1 MTAEQKIL
9 LRENLLK
16 QLAEA
21 RPFGVLA
28 ARLCVGAHMWNF
40 NLAED
45 EIEAELKILARKGLV
60 EAKADAMVIESALHW
75 KITAAGLKTLDE
87 RGY

>member
-28 ARLCVGAHMWNF
+28 ARLCVGARMWNF

-45 EIEAELKILARKGLV
+45 EIEAELKILVRKGLLRRKPTRWRLNRRRIGRSPPP
-60 EAKADAMVIESALHW
+60 A
-75 KITAAGLKTLDE
+75 
-87 RGY
+87 

>member
-1 MTAEQKIL
+1 
-9 LRENLLK
+9 
-16 QLAEA
+16 
-21 RPFGVLA
+21 
-28 ARLCVGAHMWNF
+28 MWNF

-60 EAKADAMVIESALHW
+60 EAEADAMAIESAPHW

>member
-1 MTAEQKIL
+1 MTSEQKIL

-21 RPFGVLA
+21 RPFGMLA
-28 ARLCVGAHMWNF
+28 ARLAVGARMWNF
-40 NLAED
+40 NLPEPKIAR
-45 EIEAELKILARKGLV
+45 ELEILARKGLV
-60 EAKADAMVIESALHW
+60 EAESDAMAIAQSPHW
-75 KITAAGLKTLDE
+75 KITPAGLEMLDS

>member
-1 MTAEQKIL
+1 MTIDQKIL

-28 ARLCVGAHMWNF
+28 ARLCAGARLWNF
-40 NLAED
+40 NLATT
-45 EIEAELKILARKGLV
+45 EIEAELEILARKGLV
-60 EAKADAMVIESALHW
+60 EAESDAIAVEQAPHW
-75 KITAAGLKTLDE
+75 KITAVGLKALDE

>member
-1 MTAEQKIL
+1 MTPEQKIL

-21 RPFGVLA
+21 RPFGMLA
-28 ARLCVGAHMWNF
+28 ARLARMWNF
-40 NLAED
+40 NLPEP
-45 EIEAELKILARKGLV
+45 EIARELEILARKGLV
-60 EAKADAMVIESALHW
+60 EAESDAMAIAQSPHW
-75 KITAAGLKTLDE
+75 KITPAGLEMLDS

>member
-1 MTAEQKIL
+1 MTAEQKII

-28 ARLCVGAHMWNF
+28 ARLCVGARMWNF

-60 EAKADAMVIESALHW
+60 EAESDAMAIAQSPHW
-75 KITAAGLKTLDE
+75 KITQAGLKTLDE

>member
-1 MTAEQKIL
+1 MTAEQKII

-16 QLAEA
+16 QLDEA

-28 ARLCVGAHMWNF
+28 ARLCVGARMWNF
-40 NLAED
+40 NLAET
-45 EIEAELKILARKGLV
+45 EIEAELEILARKGLIQA
-60 EAKADAMVIESALHW
+60 EADTMAIESAPHW
-75 KITAAGLKTLDE
+75 KITEAGLKTLDE

>member
-28 ARLCVGAHMWNF
+28 ARLCVGARMWNF
-40 NLAED
+40 NLPEP
-45 EIEAELKILARKGLV
+45 EIARELEILARKGLV
-60 EAKADAMVIESALHW
+60 EAEVDAMAIESAPHW

>member
-1 MTAEQKIL
+1 MTSEQKIL

-21 RPFGVLA
+21 RPFGMLA
-28 ARLCVGAHMWNF
+28 ARLAVGARMWNF
-40 NLAED
+40 NLPEP
-45 EIEAELKILARKGLV
+45 EIARELEILARKGLV
-60 EAKADAMVIESALHW
+60 EAKNDAMAIAQSPHW
-75 KITAAGLKTLDE
+75 KITQAGLEMLDS

>member
-1 MTAEQKIL
+1 MTSEQKIL

-21 RPFGVLA
+21 RPFGMLA
-28 ARLCVGAHMWNF
+28 ARLAVGARMWNF
-40 NLAED
+40 NLP
-45 EIEAELKILARKGLV
+45 EAEIARELEILARKGLV
-60 EAKADAMVIESALHW
+60 EAESDAMAVEQSPHW
-75 KITAAGLKTLDE
+75 KITPAGLEMLDS

>member
-21 RPFGVLA
+21 RPFGMLV
-28 ARLCVGAHMWNF
+28 ARLCVGARMWNF
-40 NLAED
+40 NLAEA
-45 EIEAELKILARKGLV
+45 EIEAELEILARKGLV
-60 EAKADAMVIESALHW
+60 EAEADAMVIESAPHW
-75 KITAAGLKTLDE
+75 KITAAGLKMLDE

>member
-21 RPFGVLA
+21 RPFGMLVGRLA
-28 ARLCVGAHMWNF
+28 QGARMWSF
-40 NLAED
+40 YLSD
-45 EIEAELKILARKGLV
+45 SEIVRELEILARKGLV
-60 EAKADAMVIESALHW
+60 SAESDAMAIEQAPHW
-75 KITAAGLKTLDE
+75 KITGAGLAVLDE

>member
-28 ARLCVGAHMWNF
+28 ERLCVGARMWNF
-40 NLAED
+40 NLAES
-45 EIEAELKILARKGLV
+45 EINSELEILARKGLV
-60 EAKADAMVIESALHW
+60 EAKYDALSIEQAPHW
-75 KITAAGLKTLDE
+75 KISDAGLKTLDE

>member
-1 MTAEQKIL
+1 MRYANVIWW
-9 LRENLLK
+9 NSSIMISI
-16 QLAEA
+16 

-28 ARLCVGAHMWNF
+28 ARLCVGARMWNF
-40 NLAED
+40 NLAES
-45 EIEAELKILARKGLV
+45 EINSELEILARKGLV
-60 EAKADAMVIESALHW
+60 EAKADAMAIESALHW

>member
-1 MTAEQKIL
+1 MNAEQKIL

-21 RPFGVLA
+21 RPLGMLA
-28 ARLCVGAHMWNF
+28 SRLCVGARLWNF
-40 NLAED
+40 NLSES
-45 EIEAELKILARKGLV
+45 EINYELEILARKGLV
-60 EAKADAMVIESALHW
+60 EAKYDAISIEQAPHW
-75 KITAAGLKTLDE
+75 KISDAGLKTLDE

>member
-28 ARLCVGAHMWNF
+28 ARLCVGARMWNF

-45 EIEAELKILARKGLV
+45 EIETELKILARKGLV
-60 EAKADAMVIESALHW
+60 EAENDAMAIAQSPHW
-75 KITAAGLKTLDE
+75 KITQAGLEMLDS

>member
-1 MTAEQKIL
+1 MNAEQKIL

-28 ARLCVGAHMWNF
+28 ARLVAGARMWNF
-40 NLAED
+40 NLTEP
-45 EIEAELKILARKGLV
+45 EIARELEILARKGLV